1 MATSQKF
8 HDQAKTVD
16 SAAHRRM
23 LTDIHEV
30 NLSYLLLTKQ
40 LLDSDFDDALCR
52 CGISEPTGRLIA
64 SMDAEQL
71 MRLSRTP
78 MVLPALRLTEPAI
91 LAQIGA
97 SNPRERIIG
106 QVKAIVALSQESASC
121 VADSIES
128 THPVKSDAD
137 RFSEMV

>member
-1 MATSQKF
+1 MAVFQKF
-8 HDQAKTVD
+8 HDQAKTVQ
-16 SAAHRRM
+16 SVAHQRM
-23 LTDIHEV
+23 LTDIYEV
-30 NLSYLLLTKQ
+30 NLSYLLLAKQ

-97 SNPRERIIG
+97 SHPRERIMG
-106 QVKAIVALSQESASC
+106 QVKAIVALSQES
-121 VADSIES
+121 VDRFADDIES
-128 THPVKSDAD
+128 MHPVKSDAQ